1 MAKIIG
7 GFVVGYLLFMM
18 AMWGYSAQ
26 QIKQVCGQISV
37 GMNVTELRQQVANAS
52 VIKGRER
59 KDGLQT
65 VLLLHSRY
73 SFGRYTCDI
82 HHDGQRVTQVRY
94 SFLD

>member
-7 GFVVGYLLFMM
+7 CFVVGYLLFMIV
-18 AMWGYSAQ
+18 MWGYSAQ
-26 QIKQVCGQISV
+26 QIKQVCGQVNV
-37 GMNVTELRQQVANAS
+37 GMSVTELQQRVVNAT
-52 VIKGRER
+52 VIKRRER

-65 VLLLHSRY
+65 ALLLHSSY

-82 HHDGQRVTQVRY
+82 HHDGQRVTRVRY